1 MKIDLYNLKMLQTKK
16 EKKNEYNR
24 LRYQRKKEEIKAK
37 QRLYAHENREYRSE
51 QKKLYYK
58 SSDGIKFRRIGH
70 WRNSLEIYY
79 VVVVIV

>member
-37 QRLYAHENREYRSE
+37 QRLGNTEVN
-51 QKKLYYK
+51 KKNYI
-58 SSDGIKFRRIGH
+58 IK
-70 WRNSLEIYY
+70 
-79 VVVVIV
+79 VQMV